1 MVSINKV
8 IHMSEQKQLGLLPE
22 GFVACPSCN
31 LDDRI
36 QLINVT
42 TVVDEKMDPTG
53 ELPNVYVLSI
63 LKCLR
68 CDLTFEL
75 PRVDVRFSLPT
86 PSPAQITE
94 ISFGEFTVYTTEE
107 PEKAIKQATQWYY
120 DHFDYPLDEP
130 VIQTVGTTIFTS
142 DPRVIVIPKEGEED
156 E

>member
-1 MVSINKV
+1 
-8 IHMSEQKQLGLLPE
+8 MSEQKQLQLLPE
-22 GFVACPSCN
+22 GFIACPDCN
-31 LDDRI
+31 HDDKI
-36 QLINVT
+36 ELIAVT
-42 TVVDEKMDPTG
+42 TEVDPKVDASG
-53 ELPNVYVLSI
+53 ELPNVYVVSV
-63 LKCLR
+63 LR
-68 CDLTFEL
+68 CQCCDETFEL

-86 PSPAQITE
+86 PSPAQINE

-120 DHFDYPLDEP
+120 DHFDYPLNEP